1 MRTRR
6 ERNSAVPASRLRNL
20 WGCVIHGMR
29 IPIFIASSPAARMEV
44 LPGSGE
50 DSIAIAAGSRVKRQ
64 AATFLILAVL
74 GVVAVLLSLSW
85 SSVSIP
91 VGQVIAILA
100 GGEADR
106 GTWET
111 IVMDIR
117 LPRVLTA
124 ILVGTGLGLAGL
136 QMQTVFRNPLASPF
150 TLGVSS
156 GASLGVALVI
166 LVSPTSAEVFSG
178 VGSGFL
184 DNLGTVAGAA
194 VGAAAVLSIML
205 AVASRIRD
213 MVVVLLLGVVM
224 ASLVGAIVTILIF
237 FSNEQQTR
245 QFVEWG
251 LGSFSRVRWGE
262 MSFMSAAIGIAVVVA
277 ILTTK
282 PLNALLLGENY
293 AQSMGLNVKWA
304 RVIIMGSA
312 SLMAGAVVAYAGPIG
327 FLGIAIPHIA
337 RGIFGTSDHRILV
350 PGSVLVGVTVALA
363 CGILAELPNS
373 SLNLPINAATA
384 LFGGPVAIWVLL
396 KARRGFAL

>member
-1 MRTRR
+1 MSVPNSTTSTTTGLEPVQDSEQDHVPVGVGSQARR
-6 ERNSAVPASRLRNL
+6 QTVTFACL
-20 WGCVIHGMR
+20 
-29 IPIFIASSPAARMEV
+29 
-44 LPGSGE
+44 
-50 DSIAIAAGSRVKRQ
+50 AI
-64 AATFLILAVL
+64 L
-74 GVVAVLLSLSW
+74 GVVAIMASLSW

-91 VGQVIAILA
+91 VDQVVTILL
-100 GGEADR
+100 GGEAQK

-124 ILVGTGLGLAGL
+124 MLVGTALGLAGL

-166 LVSPTSAEVFSG
+166 LASPTSLEVFSG
-178 VGSGFL
+178 IGGSLFA
-184 DNLGTVAGAA
+184 NLGTVTGAA
-194 VGAAAVLSIML
+194 LGAAAMLSIML
-205 AVASRIRD
+205 MVASRVGD

-237 FSNEQQTR
+237 FANEQQTR
-245 QFVEWG
+245 EFVEWG
-251 LGSFSRVRWGE
+251 LGSFNRVRWGE
-262 MSFMSAAIGIAVVVA
+262 MPFLSSSIGVAVIMAV
-277 ILTTK
+277 LTIK
-282 PLNALLLGENY
+282 PLNALLLGDNY
-293 AQSMGLNVKWA
+293 ARSMGLNVTWA
-304 RVIIMGSA
+304 RVVIMGSA

-350 PGSVLVGVTVALA
+350 PGSILVGIAVALA
-363 CGILAELPNS
+363 CGILAELPSS

-384 LFGGPVAIWVLL
+384 LFGGPVAMWVLL

>member
-1 MRTRR
+1 MNAPDPTT
-6 ERNSAVPASRLRNL
+6 STPAR
-20 WGCVIHGMR
+20 
-29 IPIFIASSPAARMEV
+29 
-44 LPGSGE
+44 PGSVQVSEQDELPIDTG
-50 DSIAIAAGSRVKRQ
+50 SRIQRQLAVFALLVILGIAAVI
-64 AATFLILAVL
+64 A
-74 GVVAVLLSLSW
+74 SLSW

-91 VGQVIAILA
+91 VDQVLTILL
-100 GGEADR
+100 GGEAEKR
-106 GTWET
+106 SWQT

-124 ILVGTGLGLAGL
+124 MLVGTALGLAGL

-166 LVSPTSAEVFSG
+166 LVSPTSAGVFSG
-178 VGSGFL
+178 VGGNFFT
-184 DNLGTVAGAA
+184 NLGTVAGAA
-194 VGAAAVLSIML
+194 LGAAAVLSVML
-205 AVASRIRD
+205 IVASRVRD

-224 ASLVGAIVTILIF
+224 ASLIGAIVTILIF
-237 FSNEQQTR
+237 FANEQETR
-245 QFVEWG
+245 EFVEWG
-251 LGSFSRVRWGE
+251 LGSFTRVRWGE
-262 MSFMSAAIGIAVVVA
+262 MPYMSSSIGIAL
-277 ILTTK
+277 ILAVLTIK
-282 PLNALLLGENY
+282 PLNALLLGDNY

-304 RVIIMGSA
+304 RVVIMGSA

-337 RGIFGTSDHRILV
+337 RGVFGTSDHRILV
-350 PGSVLVGVTVALA
+350 PGSILVGVAIALA

>member
-1 MRTRR
+1 MNAPDPTT
-6 ERNSAVPASRLRNL
+6 STPAR
-20 WGCVIHGMR
+20 
-29 IPIFIASSPAARMEV
+29 
-44 LPGSGE
+44 PGSVQVSEQDELPIDTG
-50 DSIAIAAGSRVKRQ
+50 SRIRRQLAVFALLVILGIAAVI
-64 AATFLILAVL
+64 A
-74 GVVAVLLSLSW
+74 SLSW

-91 VGQVIAILA
+91 VDQVLTILL
-100 GGEADR
+100 GGEAEKR
-106 GTWET
+106 SWQT

-124 ILVGTGLGLAGL
+124 MLVGTALGLAGL

-166 LVSPTSAEVFSG
+166 LVSPTSAGVFSG
-178 VGSGFL
+178 VGGNFFT
-184 DNLGTVAGAA
+184 NLGTVAGAA
-194 VGAAAVLSIML
+194 LGAAAVLSVML
-205 AVASRIRD
+205 IVASRVGD

-224 ASLVGAIVTILIF
+224 ASLIGAIVTILIF
-237 FSNEQQTR
+237 FANEQETR
-245 QFVEWG
+245 EFVEWG
-251 LGSFSRVRWGE
+251 LGSFTRVRWGE
-262 MSFMSAAIGIAVVVA
+262 MPYMSSSIGIALVLAV
-277 ILTTK
+277 LTIK
-282 PLNALLLGENY
+282 PLNALLLGDNY

-304 RVIIMGSA
+304 RVVIMGSA

-337 RGIFGTSDHRILV
+337 RGVFGTSDHRILV
-350 PGSVLVGVTVALA
+350 PGSILVGIAIALA

>member
-1 MRTRR
+1 MSNRGPTTSTSTPPELSR
-6 ERNSAVPASRLRNL
+6 ASEQGNL
-20 WGCVIHGMR
+20 
-29 IPIFIASSPAARMEV
+29 PLDS
-44 LPGSGE
+44 GSRAKRQLTLFALLAIIG
-50 DSIAIAAGSRVKRQ
+50 IAAV
-64 AATFLILAVL
+64 LA
-74 GVVAVLLSLSW
+74 SLSW

-91 VGQVIAILA
+91 VGQVVTILL
-100 GGEADR
+100 GSEAEKSS
-106 GTWET
+106 WQT

-124 ILVGTGLGLAGL
+124 MLVGTALGLAGL

-166 LVSPTSAEVFSG
+166 LVSPTSAEIFSG
-178 VGSGFL
+178 VGGSFFT
-184 DNLGTVAGAA
+184 NLGTVAGAA
-194 VGAAAVLSIML
+194 LGAAGVLSVML
-205 AVASRIRD
+205 VVASRVRD

-224 ASLVGAIVTILIF
+224 ASLIGAVVTILIF
-237 FSNEQQTR
+237 FANEQQTR
-245 QFVEWG
+245 EFVEWG
-251 LGSFSRVRWGE
+251 LGSFNRVRWGE
-262 MSFMSAAIGIAVVVA
+262 MPYMSSSIGVA
-277 ILTTK
+277 LIMAGLTIK
-282 PLNALLLGENY
+282 PLNALLLGDNY
-293 AQSMGLNVKWA
+293 AQSVGLNVKWA
-304 RVIIMGSA
+304 RVVIMGSA
-312 SLMAGAVVAYAGPIG
+312 SLMAGGVVAYAGPIG

-350 PGSVLVGVTVALA
+350 PGSMLVGIAIALV

>member
-1 MRTRR
+1 L
-6 ERNSAVPASRLRNL
+6 AVFALL
-20 WGCVIHGMR
+20 VILG
-29 IPIFIASSPAARMEV
+29 
-44 LPGSGE
+44 
-50 DSIAIAAGSRVKRQ
+50 IAAVI
-64 AATFLILAVL
+64 A
-74 GVVAVLLSLSW
+74 SLSW

-91 VGQVIAILA
+91 VDQVLTILL
-100 GGEADR
+100 GGEAEKR
-106 GTWET
+106 SWQT

-124 ILVGTGLGLAGL
+124 MLVGTALGLAGL

-166 LVSPTSAEVFSG
+166 LVSPTSAGVFSG
-178 VGSGFL
+178 VGGNFFT
-184 DNLGTVAGAA
+184 NLGTVAGAA
-194 VGAAAVLSIML
+194 LGAAAVLSVML
-205 AVASRIRD
+205 IVASRVGD

-224 ASLVGAIVTILIF
+224 ASLIGAIVTILIF
-237 FSNEQQTR
+237 FANEQETR
-245 QFVEWG
+245 EFVEWG
-251 LGSFSRVRWGE
+251 LGSFTRVRWGE
-262 MSFMSAAIGIAVVVA
+262 MPYMSSSIGIAL
-277 ILTTK
+277 ILAVLTIK
-282 PLNALLLGENY
+282 PLNALLLGDNY

-304 RVIIMGSA
+304 RVVIMGSA

-337 RGIFGTSDHRILV
+337 RGVFGTSDHRILV
-350 PGSVLVGVTVALA
+350 PGSILVGVAIALA

>member
-1 MRTRR
+1 
-6 ERNSAVPASRLRNL
+6 
-20 WGCVIHGMR
+20 MR

-50 DSIAIAAGSRVKRQ
+50 DTIAIAAGSRVKRQ

-91 VGQVIAILA
+91 VGQVLTILA

-178 VGSGFL
+178 VGSSLF

-194 VGAAAVLSIML
+194 VGAAAVLSVML
-205 AVASRIRD
+205 AVASRVRD

-262 MSFMSAAIGIAVVVA
+262 MPFMASAICIAVVVA

-304 RVIIMGSA
+304 RVVIMGSA

-337 RGIFGTSDHRILV
+337 RGIFGTSDHRVLV
-350 PGSVLVGVTVALA
+350 PGSVLVGVAVALA
-363 CGILAELPNS
+363 CGILAEMPNS

>member
-1 MRTRR
+1 M
-6 ERNSAVPASRLRNL
+6 SAPNPATT
-20 WGCVIHGMR
+20 
-29 IPIFIASSPAARMEV
+29 APAQ
-44 LPGSGE
+44 PGDGQ
-50 DSIAIAAGSRVKRQ
+50 DSEQELLVTDTGSRARRQ
-64 AATFLILAVL
+64 MAVFVLLAAL
-74 GVVAVLLSLSW
+74 GMAAAMLSLSW

-91 VGQVIAILA
+91 IDQVLTVLF
-100 GGEADR
+100 GGEAQK

-117 LPRVLTA
+117 LPRALTA
-124 ILVGTGLGLAGL
+124 ILVGVGLGLAGL
-136 QMQTVFRNPLASPF
+136 QLQTVFRNPLASPF

-166 LVSPTSAEVFSG
+166 LVSPASAEIFSG
-178 VGSGFL
+178 VGGGLFN
-184 DNLGTVAGAA
+184 NLGTVAGAA
-194 VGAAAVLSIML
+194 IGAAAVLVIML
-205 AVASRIRD
+205 LVASRVGD

-224 ASLVGAIVTILIF
+224 ASLIGAIVTILVF
-237 FSNEQQTR
+237 FANEQQTR
-245 QFVEWG
+245 EFVEWG
-251 LGSFSRVRWGE
+251 LGSFNRVRWDE
-262 MSFMSAAIGIAVVVA
+262 LPFLSASIGAALVLA

-293 AQSMGLNVKWA
+293 ARSMGVNVKWA
-304 RVIIMGSA
+304 RVVIMASA

-337 RGIFGTSDHRILV
+337 RGVFGTSDHRILV
-350 PGSVLVGVTVALA
+350 PGSILVGIVIALA

-384 LFGGPVAIWVLL
+384 LFGGPVAMWVLL

>member
-1 MRTRR
+1 MNAPDPTT
-6 ERNSAVPASRLRNL
+6 STPA
-20 WGCVIHGMR
+20 
-29 IPIFIASSPAARMEV
+29 P
-44 LPGSGE
+44 PGSVQVPEQDDLPIDTG
-50 DSIAIAAGSRVKRQ
+50 SRIQRQLAVFALLVILGIAAVI
-64 AATFLILAVL
+64 A
-74 GVVAVLLSLSW
+74 SLSW

-91 VGQVIAILA
+91 VDQVLTILL
-100 GGEADR
+100 GGEAEKR
-106 GTWET
+106 SWQT

-124 ILVGTGLGLAGL
+124 MLVGTALGLAGL

-166 LVSPTSAEVFSG
+166 LVSPTSAGVFSG
-178 VGSGFL
+178 VGGNFFT
-184 DNLGTVAGAA
+184 NLGTVAGAA
-194 VGAAAVLSIML
+194 LGAAAVLSVML
-205 AVASRIRD
+205 IVASRVGD

-224 ASLVGAIVTILIF
+224 ASLIGAIVTILIF
-237 FSNEQQTR
+237 FANEQETR
-245 QFVEWG
+245 EFVEWG
-251 LGSFSRVRWGE
+251 LGSFTRVRWGE
-262 MSFMSAAIGIAVVVA
+262 MPYMSSSIGIAL
-277 ILTTK
+277 ILAVLTIK
-282 PLNALLLGENY
+282 PLNALLLGDNY

-304 RVIIMGSA
+304 RVVIMGSA

-337 RGIFGTSDHRILV
+337 RGVFGTSDHRILV
-350 PGSVLVGVTVALA
+350 PGSILVGVAIALA

>member
-1 MRTRR
+1 MNAPDPTTSTPARLGSVQVSEQDELPIDTGSRIQR
-6 ERNSAVPASRLRNL
+6 QLAVFALL
-20 WGCVIHGMR
+20 VILG
-29 IPIFIASSPAARMEV
+29 
-44 LPGSGE
+44 
-50 DSIAIAAGSRVKRQ
+50 IAAVI
-64 AATFLILAVL
+64 A
-74 GVVAVLLSLSW
+74 SLSW

-91 VGQVIAILA
+91 VDQVLAILL
-100 GGEADR
+100 GGEAEKR
-106 GTWET
+106 SWQT

-124 ILVGTGLGLAGL
+124 MLVGTALGLAGL

-166 LVSPTSAEVFSG
+166 LVSPTSAGVFSG
-178 VGSGFL
+178 VGGNFFT
-184 DNLGTVAGAA
+184 NLGTVAGAA
-194 VGAAAVLSIML
+194 LGAAAVLSVML
-205 AVASRIRD
+205 IVASRVGD

-224 ASLVGAIVTILIF
+224 ASLIGAIVTILIF
-237 FSNEQQTR
+237 FANEQETR
-245 QFVEWG
+245 EFVEWG
-251 LGSFSRVRWGE
+251 LGSFTRVRWGE
-262 MSFMSAAIGIAVVVA
+262 MPYMSSSIGIAL
-277 ILTTK
+277 ILAVLTIK
-282 PLNALLLGENY
+282 PLNALLLGDNY

-304 RVIIMGSA
+304 RVVIMGSA

-337 RGIFGTSDHRILV
+337 RGVFGTSDHRILV
-350 PGSVLVGVTVALA
+350 PGSILVGVAIALA

>member
-1 MRTRR
+1 MT
-6 ERNSAVPASRLRNL
+6 
-20 WGCVIHGMR
+20 
-29 IPIFIASSPAARMEV
+29 
-44 LPGSGE
+44 
-50 DSIAIAAGSRVKRQ
+50 AIMV
-64 AATFLILAVL
+64 
-74 GVVAVLLSLSW
+74 SLSW
-85 SSVSIP
+85 SSVNIPFDQVLSILL
-91 VGQVIAILA
+91 GR
-100 GGEADR
+100 EAQK

-117 LPRVLTA
+117 LPRSLTA

-166 LVSPTSAEVFSG
+166 LISPTSADIFSG
-178 VGSGFL
+178 VGSGLFT
-184 DNLGTVAGAA
+184 NIGTVAGAA
-194 VGAAAVLSIML
+194 LGAAAVLAIMVV
-205 AVASRIRD
+205 VASRVGD

-224 ASLVGAIVTILIF
+224 ASLIGAIVTILIF
-237 FSNEQQTR
+237 FANEQQTR
-245 QFVEWG
+245 EFVEWG
-251 LGSFSRVRWGE
+251 LGSFTRVRWDE
-262 MSFMSAAIGIAVVVA
+262 MPFLSASIAAGLVVAVV
-277 ILTTK
+277 TTK

-293 AQSMGLNVKWA
+293 ARSMGLNVRWA
-304 RVIIMGSA
+304 RVAIMGSA
-312 SLMAGAVVAYAGPIG
+312 SIMAGAVVAYAGPIG

-337 RGIFGTSDHRILV
+337 RGVFGTSDHRILV
-350 PGSVLVGVTVALA
+350 PGSIVVGTVIALA

>member
-1 MRTRR
+1 MNAPDPTT
-6 ERNSAVPASRLRNL
+6 STPAR
-20 WGCVIHGMR
+20 
-29 IPIFIASSPAARMEV
+29 
-44 LPGSGE
+44 PGSVQVSEQDELPIDTG
-50 DSIAIAAGSRVKRQ
+50 SRIRRQLAVFALLVILGIAAVI
-64 AATFLILAVL
+64 A
-74 GVVAVLLSLSW
+74 SLSW

-91 VGQVIAILA
+91 VDQVLTILL
-100 GGEADR
+100 GGEAEKR
-106 GTWET
+106 SWQT

-124 ILVGTGLGLAGL
+124 MLVGTALGLAGL

-166 LVSPTSAEVFSG
+166 LVSPTSAGVFSG
-178 VGSGFL
+178 VGGNFFT
-184 DNLGTVAGAA
+184 NLGTVAGAA
-194 VGAAAVLSIML
+194 LGAAAVLSVML
-205 AVASRIRD
+205 IVASRVGD

-224 ASLVGAIVTILIF
+224 ASLIGAIVTILIF
-237 FSNEQQTR
+237 FANEQETR
-245 QFVEWG
+245 EFVEWG
-251 LGSFSRVRWGE
+251 LGSFTRVRWGE
-262 MSFMSAAIGIAVVVA
+262 MPYMSSSIGIALVLSV
-277 ILTTK
+277 LTIK
-282 PLNALLLGENY
+282 PLNALLLGDNY

-304 RVIIMGSA
+304 RVVIMGSA

-337 RGIFGTSDHRILV
+337 RGVFGTSDHRILV
-350 PGSVLVGVTVALA
+350 PGSILVGIAIALA

>member
-1 MRTRR
+1 MSTPEPTTSTPTRP
-6 ERNSAVPASRLRNL
+6 EPVQASEQ
-20 WGCVIHGMR
+20 GCL
-29 IPIFIASSPAARMEV
+29 PI
-44 LPGSGE
+44 
-50 DSIAIAAGSRVKRQ
+50 DTGSRAKRQ
-64 AATFLILAVL
+64 LAIFVLLAIL
-74 GVVAVLLSLSW
+74 GVAAVMASLSW

-91 VGQVIAILA
+91 VDQVVTVLI
-100 GGEADR
+100 GGEAEKR
-106 GTWET
+106 SWQT

-124 ILVGTGLGLAGL
+124 MMVGTALGLAGL

-166 LVSPTSAEVFSG
+166 LVSPTSADIFSG
-178 VGSGFL
+178 VGGSFFT
-184 DNLGTVAGAA
+184 NLGTVAGAA
-194 VGAAAVLSIML
+194 LGAAAVLSVML
-205 AVASRIRD
+205 VVASRVRD

-224 ASLVGAIVTILIF
+224 AALIGAVVTILIF
-237 FSNEQQTR
+237 FANEQQTR
-245 QFVEWG
+245 EFVEWG
-251 LGSFSRVRWGE
+251 LGSFNRVRWGE
-262 MSFMSAAIGIAVVVA
+262 MPYMSSSIGVALILAV
-277 ILTTK
+277 LTIK
-282 PLNALLLGENY
+282 PLNALLLGDNY

-304 RVIIMGSA
+304 RVVIMGSA

-337 RGIFGTSDHRILV
+337 RGVFGTSDHRILV
-350 PGSVLVGVTVALA
+350 PGSVLVGIAIALA

>member
-1 MRTRR
+1 MRGRR
-6 ERNSAVPASRLRNL
+6 DKGSGDSGARRWNL
-20 WGCVIHGMR
+20 WGWALSR
-29 IPIFIASSPAARMEV
+29 APIPKIMASAPPNGENLPDSEV
-44 LPGSGE
+44 NNV
-50 DSIAIAAGSRVKRQ
+50 AIAAGSRARRQ
-64 AATFLILAVL
+64 MATFAILAIL

-91 VGQVIAILA
+91 VSQVLTIIF
-100 GGEADR
+100 GGEAER
-106 GTWET
+106 STWET

-117 LPRVLTA
+117 LPRILTA

-166 LVSPTSAEVFSG
+166 LVGPTSAEVFTG
-178 VGSGFL
+178 VGSSFF
-184 DNLGTVAGAA
+184 DNIGTVAGAA
-194 VGAAAVLSIML
+194 VGAAGVLSIML
-205 AVASRIRD
+205 VVASRVRD

-224 ASLVGAIVTILIF
+224 ASLIGAIVTILIF

-245 QFVEWG
+245 EFVEWG
-251 LGSFSRVRWGE
+251 LGSFSRVRWTE
-262 MSFMSAAIGIAVVVA
+262 MPFMSASIGLALIVA

-304 RVIIMGSA
+304 RVIVMGSA

>member
-1 MRTRR
+1 MSSRSPTT
-6 ERNSAVPASRLRNL
+6 STPTGSDHVQASEQGDL
-20 WGCVIHGMR
+20 
-29 IPIFIASSPAARMEV
+29 
-44 LPGSGE
+44 
-50 DSIAIAAGSRVKRQ
+50 SIDTGSRAKRQ
-64 AATFLILAVL
+64 LAIFALLAILGSAAVMA
-74 GVVAVLLSLSW
+74 SLSW

-91 VGQVIAILA
+91 VDQVVTILL
-100 GGEADR
+100 GGESEKSS
-106 GTWET
+106 WQT

-124 ILVGTGLGLAGL
+124 MMVGTALGLAGL

-178 VGSGFL
+178 VGSSFFT
-184 DNLGTVAGAA
+184 NLGTVAGAA
-194 VGAAAVLSIML
+194 LGAAAVLSIML
-205 AVASRIRD
+205 VVASRVGD

-224 ASLVGAIVTILIF
+224 ASLIGAIVTILIF
-237 FSNEQQTR
+237 FANEQQTR
-245 QFVEWG
+245 EFVEWG
-251 LGSFSRVRWGE
+251 LGSFNRVRWGE
-262 MSFMSAAIGIAVVVA
+262 MPYMSSSIGVALIMAV
-277 ILTTK
+277 LTIK
-282 PLNALLLGENY
+282 PLNALLLGDNY

-304 RVIIMGSA
+304 RVVIMGSA

-337 RGIFGTSDHRILV
+337 RGVFGTSDHRILV
-350 PGSVLVGVTVALA
+350 PGSILVGIAIALA

>member
-1 MRTRR
+1 MSANDPTTSTPTRPG
-6 ERNSAVPASRLRNL
+6 PAQESEQGEL
-20 WGCVIHGMR
+20 
-29 IPIFIASSPAARMEV
+29 PI
-44 LPGSGE
+44 
-50 DSIAIAAGSRVKRQ
+50 DTGSRVRRQ
-64 AATFLILAVL
+64 LAVF
-74 GVVAVLLSLSW
+74 VLLAILGIAAVMASLSW
-85 SSVSIP
+85 SSVNIP
-91 VGQVIAILA
+91 VGQVVTVLL
-100 GGEADR
+100 GGEAEK
-106 GTWET
+106 GSWQT

-124 ILVGTGLGLAGL
+124 MLVGTALGLAGL

-166 LVSPTSAEVFSG
+166 LVSPTSAEIFSG
-178 VGSGFL
+178 VGGSLFT
-184 DNLGTVAGAA
+184 NLGTVAGAA
-194 VGAAAVLSIML
+194 LGAAAVLSVML
-205 AVASRIRD
+205 IVASRVRD

-224 ASLVGAIVTILIF
+224 ASLIGAVVTILIF
-237 FSNEQQTR
+237 FANEQQTR

-251 LGSFSRVRWGE
+251 LGSFTRVRWGE
-262 MSFMSAAIGIAVVVA
+262 MPYMSSSIGIALVMAV
-277 ILTTK
+277 LTIK
-282 PLNALLLGENY
+282 PLNALLLGDNY

-304 RVIIMGSA
+304 RVVVMGSA

-337 RGIFGTSDHRILV
+337 RGVFGTSDHRVLV
-350 PGSVLVGVTVALA
+350 PGSILVGIAIALA
-363 CGILAELPNS
+363 CGILAELPSS

>member
-1 MRTRR
+1 M
-6 ERNSAVPASRLRNL
+6 SAPNPTTSTPAQ
-20 WGCVIHGMR
+20 
-29 IPIFIASSPAARMEV
+29 
-44 LPGSGE
+44 PGSVQMP
-50 DSIAIAAGSRVKRQ
+50 DQTHLSIDAGSRAKRQ
-64 AATFLILAVL
+64 LATFGLLAVL
-74 GVVAVLLSLSW
+74 GIAAVMASLSW
-85 SSVSIP
+85 SSVNIP
-91 VGQVIAILA
+91 VDQVVTILL
-100 GGEADR
+100 GGEAEKNS
-106 GTWET
+106 WQT

-124 ILVGTGLGLAGL
+124 MMVGTALGLAGL

-166 LVSPTSAEVFSG
+166 LVSPASAEIFSG
-178 VGSGFL
+178 VGGSFFT
-184 DNLGTVAGAA
+184 NLGTVAGAA
-194 VGAAAVLSIML
+194 LGAAAVLAVML
-205 AVASRIRD
+205 VVASRVRD

-224 ASLVGAIVTILIF
+224 ASLIGAVVTILIF
-237 FSNEQQTR
+237 FANEQQTR
-245 QFVEWG
+245 EFVEWG
-251 LGSFSRVRWGE
+251 LGSFNRVRWGE
-262 MSFMSAAIGIAVVVA
+262 MPYMSSSIGVALMMAV
-277 ILTTK
+277 LTIK
-282 PLNALLLGENY
+282 PLNALLLGDNY

-304 RVIIMGSA
+304 RVVIMGSA

-337 RGIFGTSDHRILV
+337 RGVFGTSDHRILV
-350 PGSVLVGVTVALA
+350 PGSILVGIAIALA